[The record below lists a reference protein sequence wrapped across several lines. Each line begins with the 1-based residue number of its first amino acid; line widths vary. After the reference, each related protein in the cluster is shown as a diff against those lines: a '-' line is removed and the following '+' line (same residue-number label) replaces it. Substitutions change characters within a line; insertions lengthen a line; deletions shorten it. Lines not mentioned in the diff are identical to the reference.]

1 VDDGLNGLQR
11 LTLTDVQP
19 AANVAARA
27 FYEYPLSVFFVPD
40 ASKRLKKQANAFGGL
55 IRSGI
60 EYGDV
65 YATSPK
71 MEGVA
76 VWFHSDNHQM
86 VMPRPPF
93 IKRLAA
99 LIFADRA
106 VTQRQ
111 IAFGRYAGEIRKRV
125 VPGRHWYLQLLA
137 VDPAFQG
144 KGFSSRLVK
153 PMLARADKE
162 GLPCYL
168 ETQAAKNVTLYE
180 HFGFRVGEEGLIPG
194 SNVHSW
200 AMVREH
206 E

>member
-1 VDDGLNGLQR
+1 MDDGLKSPQR
-11 LTLTDVQP
+11 LTLTDIKP
-19 AANVAARA
+19 AAEVAAKA
-27 FYEYPLSVFFVPD
+27 FCEYPLMVYFNPN
-40 ASKRLKKQANAFGGL
+40 ASKRLKKTADTFRGL

-60 EYGDV
+60 EYGEV

-71 MEGVA
+71 MEGIA
-76 VWFHSDNHQM
+76 VWFHSDNHEM
-86 VMPRPPF
+86 AMPHPPF
-93 IKRLAA
+93 IKRL
-99 LIFADRA
+99 LSFFADRA
-106 VTQRQ
+106 IIQRQ
-111 IAFGRYAGEIRKRV
+111 RAFGQYTSEVRKRV
-125 VPGRHWYLQLLA
+125 IPGRHWYLQLLA
-137 VDPAFQG
+137 VAPAFQG
-144 KGFSSRLVK
+144 KGFSSRLLK

-168 ETQAAKNVTLYE
+168 ETHDAKNVTLYE